1 MNQVAF
7 AKWTNGEQAWQRKLK
22 FLIVGNVVST
32 KLNDENNFYNDVN
45 LLEVNDQSTVL
56 SPHLDAYFEFSQK
69 LLISLETTL
78 QIHKKGQ
85 EDMVLVN
92 VKKSSQMED
101 RRKQL
106 VMGQGK
112 LDELVEKLKQS
123 NNLLLA
129 STILG
134 L

>member
-1 MNQVAF
+1 
-7 AKWTNGEQAWQRKLK
+7 
-22 FLIVGNVVST
+22 
-32 KLNDENNFYNDVN
+32 
-45 LLEVNDQSTVL
+45 VNDQSTVL

-69 LLISLETTL
+69 LLTSLETTL

>member
-1 MNQVAF
+1 M
-7 AKWTNGEQAWQRKLK
+7 
-22 FLIVGNVVST
+22 
-32 KLNDENNFYNDVN
+32 
-45 LLEVNDQSTVL
+45 
-56 SPHLDAYFEFSQK
+56 
-69 LLISLETTL
+69 
-78 QIHKKGQ
+78 
-85 EDMVLVN
+85 LVN

>member
-1 MNQVAF
+1 M
-7 AKWTNGEQAWQRKLK
+7 LP
-22 FLIVGNVVST
+22 
-32 KLNDENNFYNDVN
+32 
-45 LLEVNDQSTVL
+45 
-56 SPHLDAYFEFSQK
+56 PHLDAYFEFSQK
-69 LLISLETTL
+69 LFKSSETTL
-78 QIHKKGQ
+78 QIHKKVQ

-92 VKKSSQMED
+92 VKNISQMED

-129 STILG
+129 SMILG

>member
-1 MNQVAF
+1 
-7 AKWTNGEQAWQRKLK
+7 
-22 FLIVGNVVST
+22 
-32 KLNDENNFYNDVN
+32 
-45 LLEVNDQSTVL
+45 
-56 SPHLDAYFEFSQK
+56 
-69 LLISLETTL
+69 LETTL